1 MMNIKILLFAW
12 TFCLVLGILFKIMH
26 INPFFSDF
34 LIGSS
39 FLAMILLVFSV
50 YKKIV
55 SKQ

>member
-1 MMNIKILLFAW
+1 MNIKILFFAW
-12 TFCLVLGILFKIMH
+12 TFCLVLGILLKIMH